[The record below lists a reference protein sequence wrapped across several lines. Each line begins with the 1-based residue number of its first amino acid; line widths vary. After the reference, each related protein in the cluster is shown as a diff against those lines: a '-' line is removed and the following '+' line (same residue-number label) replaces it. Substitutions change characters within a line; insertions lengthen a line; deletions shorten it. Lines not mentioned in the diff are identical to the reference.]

1 MPSKH
6 IIHEIFPYLRVRDA
20 DAAIEFYR
28 EAFGAEEMFRL
39 TEPNGRVGHAQLRF
53 GDAVLMLSDEY
64 PEYGIQGPQAF
75 GGSGSSIH
83 LHVEDVD
90 AMTAQAVETGASILA
105 EPNDQFYGERSAR
118 ILDPFG
124 HEWIL
129 ASKTEDVSPEEMQ
142 RRFSELCKGEEIASE
157 SEEDAD

>member
-1 MPSKH
+1 MSRKH
-6 IIHEIFPYLRVRDA
+6 IIHEVFPYLRVRDA

-39 TEPNGRVGHAQLRF
+39 TAPDGRVGHAQLRF

-83 LHVEDVD
+83 LHVDDVD
-90 AMTAQAVETGASILA
+90 AMTTQAAETGASVLM
-105 EPNDQFYGERSAR
+105 EPKDQFYGERSSR
-118 ILDPFG
+118 VLDPFG

-129 ASKTEDVSPEEMQ
+129 GSKTEEVSPEEMQ
-142 RRFSELCKGEEIASE
+142 RRFNVMYEEE
-157 SEEDAD
+157 